1 MTEKDVVRKVMNM
14 RGWSQPKL
22 AIKAGFKSQS
32 NITGL
37 LNNNKNGIRIDN
49 LFKMLDAMGCEIVV
63 RDKMGSE
70 QEWVI
75 DMVSEPKYPMPDED
89 RSPNLDQ
96 ESVGTTPSAEKKSS
110 GKRIKLT
117 PAIDLDALLADD
129 EPDEPVKPAERVR
142 HVGNSIRIKCT

>member
-1 MTEKDVVRKVMNM
+1 MTEKDVVRKVMNI

-22 AIKAGFKSQS
+22 ASEAGFKSQS

-63 RDKMGSE
+63 RDKMGSK

-75 DMVSEPKYPMPDED
+75 DMIPEVKYSITED
-89 RSPNLDQ
+89 S
-96 ESVGTTPSAEKKSS
+96 SKK
-110 GKRIKLT
+110 
-117 PAIDLDALLADD
+117 
-129 EPDEPVKPAERVR
+129 
-142 HVGNSIRIKCT
+142 